1 MRTIRRCPC
10 WEANLTTK
18 LAFGVFGEIG
28 KFRPTPKGPIWWQF
42 GTLGHNLT
50 PFTLNIPYLMVSH
63 ASLICLVLALAS
75 AAEQNA
81 TTSLKI
87 APTPTLMVSA
97 EVSAE
102 IQAKSLVLATG
113 MLAVTKV
120 FDDVP
125 PTDKSSMA
133 ASSQSHKKHTESVES
148 FTCEF
153 AFTYADLCLGVVD
166 NAFCPVVDYESSA
179 EVVAC
184 MGMTAWCAS
193 GNMNRFVSSA
203 SRSICARVYLPSVN
217 GVVPGDTT
225 TERAILG
232 QPGVTVALPFVR
244 QAATPKVQIIT

>member
-1 MRTIRRCPC
+1 MMTSII
-10 WEANLTTK
+10 L
-18 LAFGVFGEIG
+18 
-28 KFRPTPKGPIWWQF
+28 
-42 GTLGHNLT
+42 
-50 PFTLNIPYLMVSH
+50 
-63 ASLICLVLALAS
+63 CLLVVALAS
-75 AAEQNA
+75 AAAQNA
-81 TTSLKI
+81 TTSSF
-87 APTPTLMVSA
+87 ASRVSA
-97 EVSAE
+97 EMRAE